1 MKKWDDIYKKELRG
15 IWYPML
21 GVIRFTARYLKRK
34 IGIDLYETKKESKRI
49 VDLGCGNG
57 NHVVFFAEQGF
68 DVSGLDLSEEA
79 IEIAKAWLNKRNL
92 KADLRVGDIERLPY
106 PDQSFDVA
114 ISHGVLDHISFE
126 KAKKAMEE
134 IKRILV
140 PGGYVCISL
149 RSTEDCE
156 FGRGKKVDQ
165 NTFVLEEG
173 YEKGVIQ
180 HYFDFREIKELFKDF
195 KIFDLELHEEKFPSV
210 FTVDKSFI
218 QSSGKTKEFIDV
230 FKPVELELKYS
241 RWWISAEKE

>member
-1 MKKWDDIYKKELRG
+1 MKKWNEIYKKELRG

-49 VDLGCGNG
+49 IDLGCGNG

-79 IEIAKAWLNKRNL
+79 IEIAEAWLNKRNL
-92 KADLRVGDIERLPY
+92 KADLRVGDIEKLPY
-106 PDQSFDVA
+106 PDQSFDVVT
-114 ISHGVLDHISFE
+114 SHGVLDHIPFE

-140 PGGYVCISL
+140 PEGYVCISL

-156 FGRGKKVDQ
+156 FGRGKKVAQ

-180 HYFDFREIKELFKDF
+180 HYFDFQEIKELFKDF
-195 KIFDLELHEEKFPSV
+195 KIFDLELHEEKFPSI

-218 QSSGKTKEFIDV
+218 QSSGKTKEYIDV
-230 FKPVELELKYS
+230 FKPVELKLKYS
-241 RWWISAEKE
+241 RWWISAEKV